1 MASITADFTGVL
13 PQWLQTTQPM
23 ITSSFLDS
31 TGLGWTSEVTTGGST
46 TVITDVTRL
55 KMPYTNNRNW
65 VGSYVR
71 MISGTVLNIGALRQ
85 VQSYDPA
92 AGTVT
97 VSPALPASTTAGDDY
112 EMWNTAIFPATVC
125 SMLDRLVSQY
135 GLGLPTYS
143 VLSEVADFDMEQSGT
158 SAWTSTN
165 ATIAKVPWAAS
176 KQGIAG
182 KQALSVTTTSANG
195 YATCANPI
203 GVKGGNTLILSALF
217 TPDDPS
223 VTTTGVLQLINSSTG
238 ALIDSITTTS
248 KSSVRLMKPIANG
261 SLVSTLVNIRFGQ
274 QENGTVGHW
283 DDIVLLD
290 AEAMDAPLPYWM
302 GTESAFKDVYY
313 WRPPTSGPGTDEYDP
328 ALIGYIA
335 QGWRPLTDMFSNGGQ
350 LRIRGNS
357 VAQTMMFVQG
367 VRFETPWG
375 STITDTKR
383 IDIPWATA
391 LLAKSYY
398 QRLKGQ
404 TILSTEQS
412 KDVVFQY
419 NLWDEEYKEHDRRV
433 RSFGR
438 TQQSPTITWANVV

>member
-1 MASITADFTGVL
+1 MASITADFSGVT
-13 PQWLQTTQPM
+13 PQWMQTTQPM
-23 ITSSFLDS
+23 ITSSFLDT

-55 KMPYTNNRNW
+55 KMPYANSRNW
-65 VGSYVR
+65 VGSCVR
-71 MISGTVLNIGALRQ
+71 MISGTSSNIGLIRQ

-97 VSPALPASTTAGDDY
+97 VSPALAAATTAGDDY
-112 EMWNTAIFPATVC
+112 EMWNTAVFPQTVC

-158 SAWTSTN
+158 SAWTSSN
-165 ATIAKVPWAAS
+165 ATIAKVPWAVT

-182 KQALSVTTTSANG
+182 KQAMSVTTTSANG
-195 YATCANPI
+195 YATCANPL

-223 VTTTGVLQLINSSTG
+223 VTTTGVLQLIDVSDGSV
-238 ALIDSITTTS
+238 IDSITTTS
-248 KSSVRLMKPIANG
+248 KSSVRLMKPVPNG
-261 SLVSTLVNIRFGQ
+261 SQSSTLVNIRFGQ
-274 QENGTVGHW
+274 QQSGTVGHW
-283 DDIVLLD
+283 DDIVLMD
-290 AEAMDAPLPYWM
+290 AEAMDVSLPYWM
-302 GTESAFKDVYY
+302 GTESAFKEVYY

-328 ALIGYIA
+328 ALIGYAA

-350 LRIRGNS
+350 LKLRGNS

-367 VRFETPWG
+367 VRFETAWG
-375 STITDTKR
+375 TTITDTKR
-383 IDIPWATA
+383 IDVPWATA
-391 LLAKSYY
+391 ALALNYY

-404 TILSTEQS
+404 TILDKAQDQS
-412 KDVVFQY
+412 LVALINWWQK
-419 NLWDEEYKEHDRRV
+419 EYDEHDRRV
-433 RSFGR
+433 RSFAR
-438 TQQSPTITWANVV
+438 TQQSPTITWARI